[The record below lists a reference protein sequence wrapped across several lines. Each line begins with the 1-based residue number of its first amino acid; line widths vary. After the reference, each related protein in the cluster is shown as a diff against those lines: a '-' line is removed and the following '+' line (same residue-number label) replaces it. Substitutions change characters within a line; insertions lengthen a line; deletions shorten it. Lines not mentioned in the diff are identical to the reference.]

1 MCCRRFELV
10 DDSAE
15 QINYHRKEAYFLPG
29 ISFKLLAVKIIACH
43 SSNATAIHTA
53 LLSDSIAGTNIVTLH
68 SYYCGILHKCS
79 YTRII
84 PLRRLYA
91 SFAGSCY
98 FRPGPRSSSN
108 LGLIYR
114 TWEGFPL
121 SDSRDSL
128 GQQAT
133 GQQC

>member
-1 MCCRRFELV
+1 MNC
-10 DDSAE
+10 
-15 QINYHRKEAYFLPG
+15 HRKEAYFPPVM
-29 ISFKLLAVKIIACH
+29 SFKLLAVKIIAYHRC
-43 SSNATAIHTA
+43 NAPAIHTA
-53 LLSDSIAGTNIVTLH
+53 LLSDSIAGANVVTLH
-68 SYYCGILHKCS
+68 SYYCEILHKCS

-84 PLRRLYA
+84 PLRGLYV
-91 SFAGSCY
+91 SFEGSCY
-98 FRPGPRSSSN
+98 FRPGPRSRSN

-133 GQQC
+133 GQ